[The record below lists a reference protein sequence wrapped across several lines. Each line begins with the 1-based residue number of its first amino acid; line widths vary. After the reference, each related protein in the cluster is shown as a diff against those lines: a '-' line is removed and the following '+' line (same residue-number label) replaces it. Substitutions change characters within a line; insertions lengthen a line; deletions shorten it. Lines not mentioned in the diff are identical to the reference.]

1 MSVIFPL
8 AEISTLFSSPT
19 CPSLQLT
26 NQPINLQIIASDA
39 LGNYHQYSA
48 SYNYHGAIQSPQWES
63 NLTLSSNGMVWAS
76 SKSDFTC
83 NAYSGT
89 ISPTYQIIWHGTS
102 GDIDVNRLENIS
114 SSGLA
119 TCLVTD
125 SFNNSANVVLNVSFD
140 YSPPSLNVN
149 WPANSYQGLIV
160 NSGTGGFSIV
170 SQDNETSIRDTLY
183 CIDYFACVP
192 DTISNGIVNN
202 LPLSGNYTLSLKTTN
217 FVGISTM
224 RNISFIVDNQI
235 PELTVSE
242 LSNTSIN
249 NNTIYIG
256 AITPVINI
264 QLTDDN
270 CVTEVIFTLMEY
282 KYQFQITQ
290 ILLCH
295 KTNPT

>member
-1 MSVIFPL
+1 MNNVDFGTNSNVEISVSDSQSLIDRIVFFLNYSSISCDLLYLPSVSNFSFSGNL
-8 AEISTLFSSPT
+8 STLFSSPT

-102 GDIDVNRLENIS
+102 GDIDVNDQKISS

-160 NSGTGGFSIV
+160 NSGTGGLV
-170 SQDNETSIRDTLY
+170 SS
-183 CIDYFACVP
+183 P
-192 DTISNGIVNN
+192 
-202 LPLSGNYTLSLKTTN
+202 K
-217 FVGISTM
+217 TM
-224 RNISFIVDNQI
+224 RRQLEIHYTVLITLLVYPTRFLT
-235 PELTVSE
+235 EL
-242 LSNTSIN
+242 
-249 NNTIYIG
+249 
-256 AITPVINI
+256 
-264 QLTDDN
+264 
-270 CVTEVIFTLMEY
+270 
-282 KYQFQITQ
+282 
-290 ILLCH
+290 
-295 KTNPT
+295 